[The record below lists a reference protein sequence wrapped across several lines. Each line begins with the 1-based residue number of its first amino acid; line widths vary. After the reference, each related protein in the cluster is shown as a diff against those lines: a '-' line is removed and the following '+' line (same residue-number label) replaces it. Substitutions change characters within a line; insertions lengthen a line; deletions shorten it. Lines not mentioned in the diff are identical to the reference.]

1 MRPKGP
7 RAGMVFL
14 GRRQSAPSPATSGF
28 GDRCK
33 VFLHSRGA
41 GWPLLELVGATF
53 GRGHVPLAPLP
64 FKSDYD
70 RLPVLCSL
78 SIMSVKMTMMMM
90 ISTKL
95 SDVSLVSL
103 VA

>member
-1 MRPKGP
+1 
-7 RAGMVFL
+7 MVFL
-14 GRRQSAPSPATSGF
+14 GRRQSAPSPAASGF
-28 GDRCK
+28 GIAVKFSCILGVPDGLSWNLLGPR
-33 VFLHSRGA
+33 SEG
-41 GWPLLELVGATF
+41 GMPL
-53 GRGHVPLAPLP
+53 LAPLP